1 MKSIFSVFLLLV
13 CCSTFAFNDED
24 CNGESGTTRSQA
36 CVATQT
42 GRVLDRKLNV
52 KYKKIVATYK
62 EQGLDK
68 ELRLLTAAQRAWIV
82 YRDKL
87 CEFENQA
94 IGGSNSVSWSHC
106 IARLTETRLNELNE
120 IQGD

>member
-1 MKSIFSVFLLLV
+1 MKSIYSVLLLLV
-13 CCSTFAFNDED
+13 CSSAFAFDDED
-24 CNGESGTTRSQA
+24 CKGESGTTRSQA

-42 GRVLDRKLNV
+42 GRALDRKLNV
-52 KYKKIVATYK
+52 KYKKVVATYK

-94 IGGSNSVSWSHC
+94 IGGSNSLSWSHC